1 MSLVAAALLS
11 ILVPPTHL
19 TNPDQT
25 DLDPAPD
32 PAPAPALQQDS
43 APGKLKVLSFG
54 GNGNIGSAVL
64 ASLLDTEKYEVGEP
78 VGSVGLSNT
87 LRDWSM
93 TGRRVAGGRCTA
105 LKTSPL

>member
-11 ILVPPTHL
+11 ILGPPTPL

-25 DLDPAPD
+25 DLDPAP
-32 PAPAPALQQDS
+32 APDPALQQDP

-78 VGSVGLSNT
+78 VGSVGLSNI

-105 LKTSPL
+105 LKPSPL